1 MRNQRLHWID
11 PASPPDAFPP
21 VEIALRDPE
30 GLLAVGGDLSPER
43 LLAAYRRGIFPWFV
57 EGQPILWWSPDPRC
71 LFRPSGFHVSRS
83 LRRAIRRSL
92 FTVSFNQQFEAVMR
106 ACAEP
111 RPHQDGTWITHD
123 MLGAY
128 TSLHRSGWAHSVEV
142 LHDGELV
149 GGIYGLAIGRAFFG
163 ESMFSRR
170 DNASK
175 FAMIALMNELTKRD
189 FLVLDGQVESPHLL
203 TLGAEMAPRDGFIRL
218 LDVACDP
225 EEALTGLPTG
235 EMAVSALLAG

>member
-11 PASPPDAFPP
+11 PASPADAFPP
-21 VEIALRDPE
+21 VEIALKEPE
-30 GLLAVGGDLSPER
+30 GLLAVGGDLSPQR

-71 LFRPSGFHVSRS
+71 LFRPAAFHISRS
-83 LRRAIRRSL
+83 LRRAIRRST
-92 FTVSFNQQFEAVMR
+92 FTVTFNQQFEAVMQ

-111 RPHQDGTWITHD
+111 RPHQDGTWITRD
-123 MLGAY
+123 MLSAF
-128 TSLHRSGWAHSVEV
+128 TSLHRAGWAHSVEI
-142 LHDGELV
+142 LDDGELV

-170 DNASK
+170 SNASK
-175 FAMIALMNELTKRD
+175 FAMTALLAELTKRD
-189 FLVLDGQVESPHLL
+189 FLVLDGQVESPHLMS
-203 TLGAEMAPRDGFIRL
+203 LGADMVPRDGFIRL

-225 EEALTGLPTG
+225 EAPLSGLPAG
-235 EMAVSALLAG
+235 DQAVSALLSG

>member
-21 VEIALRDPE
+21 VEIALREPE

-71 LFRPSGFHVSRS
+71 LFRPASFHRS
-83 LRRAIRRSL
+83 KTLRKAIRRSNL
-92 FTVSFNQQFEAVMR
+92 TVTFNQQFEAVMQ

-111 RPHQDGTWITHD
+111 RPHQDGTWITRD
-123 MLGAY
+123 MLSAF
-128 TSLHRSGWAHSVEV
+128 TLLHRSGWAHSVEV
-142 LHDGELV
+142 LDDGELI

-175 FAMIALMNELTKRD
+175 FAMTALLAELTKRD
-189 FLVLDGQVESPHLL
+189 FLLLDGQVESPHLL
-203 TLGAEMAPRDGFIRL
+203 SLGADMVPRAGFIRL

-225 EEALTGLPTG
+225 QTPLTGLPNR
-235 EMAVSALLAG
+235 EYPVSGLLVE

>member
-11 PASPPDAFPP
+11 PASAADAFPP
-21 VEIALRDPE
+21 VEVALKDPE

-71 LFRPSGFHVSRS
+71 LFRPQAFHVSRS
-83 LRRAIRRSL
+83 LRKALGRTP
-92 FTVSFNQQFEAVMR
+92 FTVTFNRDFEGVVR

-111 RPHQDGTWITHD
+111 RPHQNGTWITRD
-123 MLGAY
+123 MLSAY
-128 TSLHRSGWAHSVEV
+128 TSLHETGWAHSIEI
-142 LHDGELV
+142 LDRDELV

-175 FAMIALMNELTKRD
+175 FAMLALIDELTKRD

-203 TLGAEMAPRDGFIRL
+203 TLGAERMPRSSFIRL
-218 LDVACDP
+218 LDIACDP
-225 EEALTGLPTG
+225 EKPLTDLPGTEKPVG
-235 EMAVSALLAG
+235 AVLSG

>member
-1 MRNQRLHWID
+1 MRNHRLHWID

-71 LFRPSGFHVSRS
+71 LFRPDAFHLSRS
-83 LRRAIRRSL
+83 LRRAIRRSSL
-92 FTVSFNQQFEAVMR
+92 HFTCNQQFEAVVQ

-111 RPHQDGTWITHD
+111 RPQQDGTWITRD
-123 MLGAY
+123 MVNAY
-128 TSLHRSGWAHSVEV
+128 TALHTGGWAHSVEV
-142 LHDGELV
+142 LDGDELV
-149 GGIYGLAIGRAFFG
+149 GGIYGIAIGRAFFG

-175 FAMIALMNELTKRD
+175 MAMAALFHELTKRD

-203 TLGAEMAPRDGFIRL
+203 SLGAEMAPRDGFVRL
-218 LDVACDP
+218 LDVACEP
-225 EEALTGLPTG
+225 GKPLTGLPTG
-235 EMAVSALLAG
+235 KQAVSALLE